1 MKNEFMRKAAELA
14 LLGRGRTKTNPC
26 VGAVIVKDGEIIA
39 NGWHDKFGGAHAER
53 NALRFAAGKAWGSD
67 LYVTLEPCSTRGKTL
82 PCTDL
87 IIRSR
92 IKKVYIGVL
101 DPNPINHGKGI
112 KALNEAGIET
122 EVGVEAELC
131 GEVIADF
138 YKYIK
143 TRTPYVTLKIAQSL
157 DGKIA
162 SGTGESQW
170 ITSENSRI
178 EVSALRSKSDAVL
191 VGINTALADNPR
203 LTPHK
208 IKTLFTPTRVIL
220 DSFARLP
227 LDSNPADVSQAPTL
241 LYVGTNADNERVSRL
256 NDKGVQ
262 TVRVSETDG
271 RLNLHE
277 VLEDLGSRG
286 IMNLLAEGG
295 AEIYTSFLEQK
306 LADKVIIYIAPIL
319 LGGSNSAVRGFER
332 LRLANAPK
340 LTDITITQISGD
352 IRIEGKLL
360 LSPKE

>member
-1 MKNEFMRKAAELA
+1 MRSEFMRKAAELA

-26 VGAVIVKDGEIIA
+26 VGAVVVKKGEIISS
-39 NGWHDKFGGAHAER
+39 GWHDKFGGAHAER
-53 NALRFAAGKAWGSD
+53 NALRFAAGKAWGSE

-92 IKKVYIGVL
+92 VKKVYIGVL
-101 DPNPINHGKGI
+101 DPNPVNHGKGV
-112 KALNEAGIET
+112 KVLNEAGIET

-162 SGTGESQW
+162 SETGESQW
-170 ITSENSRI
+170 ITNENSRV
-178 EVSALRSKSDAVL
+178 EVYALRSKSDAVL

-203 LTPHK
+203 LTPHR
-208 IKTLFTPTRVIL
+208 IKSLFTPTRVVL

-227 LDSNPADVSQAPTL
+227 LNSNLADVSQAPTV
-241 LYVGTNADNERVSRL
+241 LYVGRNADRERVSSL
-256 NDKGVQ
+256 NDIGVQ
-262 TVRVSETDG
+262 VVRVSETDG

-277 VLEDLGSRG
+277 VLEDLGSRVV
-286 IMNLLAEGG
+286 MNLLAEGG

-306 LADKVIIYIAPIL
+306 LADRVVIYIAPIL
-319 LGGSNSAVRGFER
+319 LGGGNSAVRGFER
-332 LRLANAPK
+332 LKLANAPK
-340 LTDITITQISGD
+340 LIDMTVTPVSGD

-360 LSPKE
+360 Q